1 MSLHAPQ
8 SSNLSTCGYDKFIT
22 HSPGSRLHPDSGH
35 FSDNN
40 QSCFKQPIE
49 VATADYSFSIRTC
62 VDANQHSSQVHYCG
76 YYGGGGGVLLR
87 AKATAEWRKQ

>member
-35 FSDNN
+35 ISDNN

-62 VDANQHSSQVHYCG
+62 VDANQHKFTIVDTMVG
-76 YYGGGGGVLLR
+76 VGGP
-87 AKATAEWRKQ
+87 TAS